1 MLVFVR
7 CQKIIYWY
15 RIRYKTTVRIKK
27 NNNMKEKFISKS
39 DLIKSPV
46 GFSIYRCIS
55 QNEIITLLKC
65 S

>member
-15 RIRYKTTVRIKK
+15 RIRYKTTARIKK

-46 GFSIYRCIS
+46 GFSIY
-55 QNEIITLLKC
+55 
-65 S
+65 

>member
-15 RIRYKTTVRIKK
+15 RIWYKTTVRIKK
-27 NNNMKEKFISKS
+27 NNNMKEKFTSKS
-39 DLIKSPV
+39 DSIKRPV

>member
-15 RIRYKTTVRIKK
+15 RIWYKTTVRIKK
-27 NNNMKEKFISKS
+27 NNNMTEKFKS
-39 DLIKSPV
+39 NLIKSPV
-46 GFSIYRCIS
+46 GFSIYQYIS

>member
-15 RIRYKTTVRIKK
+15 RIWYKTTVRIKK
-27 NNNMKEKFISKS
+27 NNNMKEKFTSKS